1 MVTEHLAMADLEA
14 GLDEIRRSPADDGRV
29 VLIVRRP
36 AEDVREVLEQAE
48 LDTAQGLVGDTWRIR
63 GSSSTPDGS
72 AHPDA
77 QLTVMNA
84 RVVELLA
91 RQPDRRQLAG
101 DQLCVDL
108 DLSATNLPPH
118 TRLAVGA
125 AFIEITA
132 KPHTGCA
139 KFAARFGQDA
149 LRFVNSPVGR
159 ELHLR
164 GLNARVVAAG
174 TVRAGDVISKLPAA
188 DTRLT

>member
-1 MVTEHLAMADLEA
+1 
-14 GLDEIRRSPADDGRV
+14 
-29 VLIVRRP
+29 
-36 AEDVREVLEQAE
+36 
-48 LDTAQGLVGDTWRIR
+48 
-63 GSSSTPDGS
+63 
-72 AHPDA
+72 
-77 QLTVMNA
+77 MNA

-101 DQLCVDL
+101 DQLYVDL

-118 TRLAVGA
+118 TRLTVGA
-125 AFIEITA
+125 AVIEITA